1 MKEKLTKFQI
11 ETLHK
16 IQPIIKT
23 TPYKLELTYDDELV
37 LIQTIGLNEFITT
50 IFPKNEISFLQKKE
64 NGKIDLVFFSK
75 DKTEDYIKII
85 SNLFK

>member
-11 ETLHK
+11 ETLNK

-23 TPYKLELTYDDELV
+23 NPYKLELTYDDELI
-37 LIQTIGLNEFITT
+37 LIQTIGSNEFITT